1 MLLLMGI
8 SLTASAQMNLP
19 FHDQKKVHFGL
30 GFGSNS
36 SKFQV
41 IHSEEFTLH
50 DSIKVVESTRAPG
63 FHLSIISN
71 LHLTKRMDLRA
82 LPSLILAEK
91 DIRFVE
97 VYQNGDTTISKTI
110 ESIYIDLPVSL
121 KYKSDRI
128 FDNFRFYV
136 LGGMRFSY
144 DLASNSKKR
153 KAINILKVDA
163 LDYAIEY
170 GIGLE
175 FYFPLFIF
183 SPEIKISTGLPNV
196 FVPTE
201 GLQYSTVLDKL
212 KSRTFF
218 LTFQFEG

>member
-1 MLLLMGI
+1 MGI